1 MAYDIIGNVTDKKS
15 GEPLAGVVV
24 VDVDSNGNYT
34 ASTTTDAN
42 GYYAIK
48 PQNQDLTFQLIGYYD
63 KVIDLTALGGN
74 VLNLDV
80 NLDEEVGSGN
90 PLQIESD
97 KSKKKYV
104 IGAVSALVF
113 MTSTYLYG
121 KKIGMDNK
129 ILAMSTLGM
138 GALGYLVGSTG
149 TTLIS
154 KWSLQK
160 AIEEAKGN

>member
-1 MAYDIIGNVTDKKS
+1 MAYDIIGNITDKKS

-63 KVIDLTALGGN
+63 KVIDLSVLGGN
-74 VLNLDV
+74 ALNLDV
-80 NLDEEVGSGN
+80 QMDEELGASQT
-90 PLQIESD
+90 LDIQSD

-129 ILAMSTLGM
+129 ILTMSTLGM

-160 AIEEAKGN
+160 AIEKAKG

>member
-1 MAYDIIGNVTDKKS
+1 MAYDIIGNVTDSKS
-15 GEPLAGVVV
+15 GEPLVGVVI

-80 NLDEEVGSGN
+80 NLDEEVGKTN
-90 PLQIESD
+90 PLQIESE

-129 ILAMSTLGM
+129 ILTMSTIGM
-138 GALGYLVGSTG
+138 GALGYLVGSSG
-149 TTLIS
+149 YVLI
-154 KWSLQK
+154 QK
-160 AIEEAKGN
+160 RGLEKAQAEAKA